1 MCLNLTNMSGGNVE
15 DEISKQLKTIEG
27 QDLSDYSFTL
37 EYEQSKGLD
46 EGIAI
51 AEFLIEAIRNY
62 IDCDCDYSIE
72 SEGVINITIF

>member
-1 MCLNLTNMSGGNVE
+1 MCLNLTNMSGGNMNE
-15 DEISKQLKTIEG
+15 TIIKQLETIDK

-37 EYEQSKGLD
+37 EYEPSKGLD

>member
-1 MCLNLTNMSGGNVE
+1 MNFNLTNMSGGNMNE
-15 DEISKQLKTIEG
+15 TIIKQLETIDK

-37 EYEQSKGLD
+37 EYEPSKGLD